1 MRRVL
6 IALVAGFVM
15 TASAG
20 AQTPTGRDR
29 ARAALPPDVF
39 QQVDVLVTSAIQEG
53 LPAEPLWD
61 KALEGAAKRVP
72 PTRITPVVEEYSSRL
87 RTARGALGGAQTP
100 ATLVAAADALRR
112 GVPQE
117 VLGRLGASDQRTPI
131 ALVVLG
137 DLVETGVPADRALDV
152 VRAALARR
160 AADEDMLGLSA
171 RVRAAMRR
179 GQSAAAAADGV
190 RRAISDRRV
199 EPRGGA
205 VGPPARPGS
214 EPTTRDAVPQDTR
227 RGR

>member
-1 MRRVL
+1 MRRIL
-6 IALVAGFVM
+6 IGLVAGLVV

-20 AQTPTGRDR
+20 AQTPTSRDR

-39 QQVDVLVTSAIQEG
+39 QQVDVLVARAIQDG

-72 PTRITPVVEEYSSRL
+72 PPRITPVVAEYSSRL
-87 RTARGALGGAQTP
+87 RTARSALGGGQAP

-112 GVPQE
+112 GVPQD
-117 VLGRLGASDQRTPI
+117 VLGQLGPSDQRTPM

-137 DLVETGVPADRALDV
+137 DLVETGVPVDRALDV
-152 VRAALARR
+152 VREALVRR
-160 AADEDMLGLSA
+160 AGDEEMLGLGA
-171 RVRAAMRR
+171 RVRAAIRR
-179 GQSAAAAADGV
+179 GQSAGAAADRV
-190 RRAISDRRV
+190 RRAIRDRRAG
-199 EPRGGA
+199 PRGDA

-214 EPTTRDAVPQDTR
+214 EPTTRDAAPQDTR

>member
-6 IALVAGFVM
+6 IALLAGLLV
-15 TASAG
+15 TAPAG
-20 AQTPTGRDR
+20 AQAPTGRDR
-29 ARAALPPDVF
+29 ARAALPPEVF
-39 QQVDVLVTSAIQEG
+39 QQVDLVVASAIENG

-72 PTRITPVVEEYSSRL
+72 PPRITPVVAEYSSRL
-87 RTARGALGGAQTP
+87 STARGALGGVQAP

-112 GVPQE
+112 GVPRDVIGQ
-117 VLGRLGASDQRTPI
+117 LGPSGQRTPI

-152 VRAALARR
+152 VREALVRR
-160 AADEDMLGLSA
+160 SADEDMLGLGA
-171 RVRAAMRR
+171 RVRAAMRG
-179 GQSAAAAADGV
+179 GQSAGVAADRV

-199 EPRGGA
+199 DPRGDA

-214 EPTTRDAVPQDTR
+214 EPTTRDAAPQDTR
-227 RGR
+227 PGR